1 MPMYITLYKWTEQG
15 IKNVK
20 SAPDRAAAAMKAAEA
35 AGIKVVGLYVTQGEY
50 DLVAISEAADEQAAV
65 ALLLAQGAQGYV
77 RTTTMRAFTMA
88 EFAEIVKKIP

>member
-1 MPMYITLYKWTEQG
+1 MPTYITLYKWTEQG

-20 SAPDRAAAAMKAAEA
+20 QSPERAAAASKAAEA
-35 AGIKVVGLYVTQGEY
+35 VGIKTLGLYLTQGEY
-50 DLVAISEAADEQAAV
+50 DLVGISECPDEQTGVAAF
-65 ALLLAQGAQGYV
+65 LAQGAQGFV

>member
-1 MPMYITLYKWTEQG
+1 MPTYITLYKWTEQG

-20 SAPDRAAAAMKAAEA
+20 GSTERAAAATKAAEA
-35 AGIKVVGLYVTQGEY
+35 AGITILGLYLTQGEY
-50 DLVAISEAADEQAAV
+50 DLVAISEAPDDQTGV
-65 ALLLAQGAQGYV
+65 AFVLAQGAQGFV